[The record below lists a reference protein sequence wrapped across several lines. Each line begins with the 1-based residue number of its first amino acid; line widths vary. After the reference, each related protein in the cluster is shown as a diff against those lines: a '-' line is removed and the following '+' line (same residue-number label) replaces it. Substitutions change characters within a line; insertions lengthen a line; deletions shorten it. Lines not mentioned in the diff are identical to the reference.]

1 MLMIILFQMIS
12 VGGIPGPRSYLV
24 QAPPGAPGSHPSP
37 STQSAPGGQM
47 LETIVCHICNQQVP
61 KHVIQQV
68 SIIHT
73 YFLKAVK

>member
-1 MLMIILFQMIS
+1 MIS

-24 QAPPGAPGSHPSP
+24 QAQPGAPGSHPSP

-68 SIIHT
+68 KIRNT
-73 YFLKAVK
+73 F